1 LLYDIVENTLG
12 EVNHMKNKHL
22 NLIFPQWQGGGR
34 DLETYDGAMELKS
47 NYLEGT
53 EFCEVE
59 VSRSPM
65 SKTKNNIIDYDRLLV
80 QLKEARMV
88 IDREQPDTIF
98 TIGGG
103 CDADIPSVTY
113 MNAKTES
120 DMTLVYFDAHGDIHT
135 PESSETKRF
144 YGMPVRVM
152 LGEGDEAIVKL
163 NYSNLNKSQL
173 VMLGI
178 RDLDKAEKTY
188 IPSQGISVFRVS
200 DVEKNIETVV
210 DMIRSKGSRN
220 LYVHIDLDVLD
231 PDEFPHTPLRVPGGM
246 KIHTLMELL
255 KVLDEEFC
263 IKGMGLFEYKP
274 SGIKKIELLEYIM
287 SIGTN
292 LKGSDNSE

>member
-1 LLYDIVENTLG
+1 
-12 EVNHMKNKHL
+12 MKNKHL
-22 NLIFPQWQGGGR
+22 NLIFPQWQGGGK
-34 DLETYDGAMELKS
+34 DLETYDGAMELKR

-65 SKTKNNIIDYDRLLV
+65 GKTKNNIIDYDRILE
-80 QLKEARMV
+80 QLKDARMI

-103 CDADIPSVTY
+103 CDADIPSITY
-113 MNAKTES
+113 ANAKTKG
-120 DMTLVYFDAHGDIHT
+120 DMTLVYLDAHGDIHT

-144 YGMPVRVM
+144 YGMPVRVAM
-152 LGEGDEAIVKL
+152 GEGDEAIVNL

-173 VMLGI
+173 VMLGV
-178 RDLDKAEKTY
+178 RDLDKAEKIY
-188 IPSQGISVFRVS
+188 IPSRDISIFGVS
-200 DVEKNIETVV
+200 DVEQNIEAVA
-210 DMIRSKGSRN
+210 DIIRSKGSRN

-231 PDEFPHTPLRVPGGM
+231 PDEFPYTPLPVPEGM
-246 KIHTLMELL
+246 EIRTLMELL

-274 SGIKKIELLEYIM
+274 SGIKRIELIEYII
-287 SIGTN
+287 SIGAN
-292 LKGSDNSE
+292 LKGSDRFE

>member
-1 LLYDIVENTLG
+1 MKNK
-12 EVNHMKNKHL
+12 HMKNKHL
-22 NLIFPQWQGGGR
+22 NLMFPQWQGGGK
-34 DLETYDGAMELKS
+34 DLETYDGAMELKL

-53 EFCEVE
+53 EFCEVD

-65 SKTKNNIIDYDRLLV
+65 GKTKNNIIDYDRLLE
-80 QLKEARMV
+80 QMKDARV
-88 IDREQPDTIF
+88 IIEREQPDTIF

-103 CDADIPSVTY
+103 CDADILSVTY
-113 MNAKTES
+113 VNAKTEG

-144 YGMPVRVM
+144 YGMPVRVI
-152 LGEGDEAIVKL
+152 LGEGDEAIVNL

-178 RDLDKAEKTY
+178 RDLDKAEKIY
-188 IPSQGISVFRVS
+188 IPSQKISVLGVS
-200 DVEKNIETVV
+200 DVEMNIETVIE
-210 DMIRSKGSRN
+210 MIRSKGSRN

-231 PDEFPHTPLRVPGGM
+231 PGEFPHTPLRVPDGM

-274 SGIKKIELLEYIM
+274 SGIKRIELLEYII
-287 SIGTN
+287 SIGAN
-292 LKGSDNSE
+292 LKGSDHSE

>member
-1 LLYDIVENTLG
+1 
-12 EVNHMKNKHL
+12 MKNKHL
-22 NLIFPQWQGGGR
+22 NLIFPQWQGGGK
-34 DLETYDGAMELKS
+34 DLETYDGAMELKR

-65 SKTKNNIIDYDRLLV
+65 GKTKNNIVDYDRILE
-80 QLKEARMV
+80 QLKYARMI

-103 CDADIPSVTY
+103 CDADILSLTY
-113 MNAKTES
+113 TNAKTEG
-120 DMTLVYFDAHGDIHT
+120 DMTLVYLDAHGDIHT

-144 YGMPVRVM
+144 YGMPLRVAM
-152 LGEGDEAIVKL
+152 GEGDEAIVNL

-173 VMLGI
+173 VMLGV
-178 RDLDKAEKTY
+178 RDLDKAEKIY
-188 IPSQGISVFRVS
+188 IPSQDISVFGVS
-200 DVEKNIETVV
+200 DVEKNIKAVA
-210 DMIRSKGSRN
+210 DIIRSKGSRN

-231 PDEFPHTPLRVPGGM
+231 PDEFPYTPLPVPDGM
-246 KIHTLMELL
+246 EIRTLMELL

-274 SGIKKIELLEYIM
+274 SGIKKIELIEYII
-287 SIGTN
+287 SIGAN
-292 LKGSDNSE
+292 LKGSDHFD